1 MAGREHV
8 TTFEELQ
15 AMTPAQRREH
25 FDASIVLDLDE
36 LTPAQREL
44 LERQN
49 ERVLAREARL
59 RGKAS

>member
-1 MAGREHV
+1 V

-25 FDASIVLDLDE
+25 FNASIVLDLDE
-36 LTPAQREL
+36 LTPGQREL
-44 LERQN
+44 LEEQN
-49 ERVLAREARL
+49 RRVLVREARL

>member
-1 MAGREHV
+1 MAAQEHV

-15 AMTPAQRREH
+15 AMTPEQRREH
-25 FDASIVLDLDE
+25 FDASIVLDLDD

-44 LERQN
+44 LEQQN
-49 ERVLAREARL
+49 QRVLAREARL